1 MLESKKHVFWQALLL
16 TVLFFILGLVF
27 GVYLEQLRSENFNT
41 AFYQSEISLYDSLAV
56 TKLSEGG
63 FVSCNDLKEAN
74 LEFADKIY
82 TEARDLE
89 RFDEK
94 SQLTESLRTIHRK
107 YDLLRTILWM
117 NTIDVNKKCGDLSTI
132 VYLYTYDAEDVNIKS
147 EQAVWSRILGDLKE
161 KRGNKIILIPIAADN
176 NLTSLDFMAKKFGV
190 QRYPAVIIN
199 EKNILYDVKSVET
212 IEKYLE

>member
-199 EKNILYDVKSVET
+199 EKNILYDVSSVST

>member
-161 KRGNKIILIPIAADN
+161 KMGNKIILIPIAADN

-199 EKNILYDVKSVET
+199 EKNILYDVSSVST

>member
-161 KRGNKIILIPIAADN
+161 KKGNKVILIPIAADN

-199 EKNILYDVKSVET
+199 EKHILYDLESVAT

>member
-132 VYLYTYDAEDVNIKS
+132 VYLYTYDAENVNIKS

-161 KRGNKIILIPIAADN
+161 KMGNKIILIPIAADN

-199 EKNILYDVKSVET
+199 EKNILYDVSSVST